1 MKGNTMRKVINISIY
16 EGEKY
21 LVAEGINIPIVTQ
34 GQSYDELM
42 NNLKEAISL
51 FMEGEDL
58 SKYNLDTNPAIIAN
72 FEINNIT
79 YARS

>member
-1 MKGNTMRKVINISIY
+1 MRKIINISIY

-21 LVAEGINIPIVTQ
+21 LVAEGVNIPIVTQ
-34 GQSYDELM
+34 GKNYNELM
-42 NNLKEAISL
+42 DNLKEAISL

>member
-1 MKGNTMRKVINISIY
+1 MRKVINISIY

-21 LVAEGINIPIVTQ
+21 LVAEGINIPIITQ
-34 GQSYDELM
+34 GKSYDELI

-51 FMEGEDL
+51 FMEDEDL

>member
-1 MKGNTMRKVINISIY
+1 MRKVINISIY

-42 NNLKEAISL
+42 DNLKEAISL